1 LVFRGVADIEIGEPD
16 DLLPVGIWEIGPE
29 DEIAL
34 DRYEGVGSGLYRQ
47 VMINGMMTY
56 RMNSG
61 GYRDPN
67 PLYFK
72 TILDGYR
79 DFGLDES
86 ELYNAR
92 DYTTFIGEDRDTAWI

>member
-1 LVFRGVADIEIGEPD
+1 
-16 DLLPVGIWEIGPE
+16 
-29 DEIAL
+29 
-34 DRYEGVGSGLYRQ
+34 
-47 VMINGMMTY
+47 MINGMMTY

-61 GYRDPN
+61 GYRDPS

-92 DYTTFIGEDRDTAWI
+92 DYTTYIGEDRDTAWI